1 MKFNFLFK
9 TFFIAITLVLVA
21 SCDKDFNELGTDL
34 VNDDHYNFDIDSTKS
49 IVAYNQKVG
58 PVETSNLPVNALGY
72 YNNPV
77 FGKTK
82 ASYVTQL
89 ELNTLSPTFKTHVVI
104 DSVYLYIP
112 YFCTFKSKDSGT
124 GDSTYEL
131 DSIQGGSKID
141 LKIYENG
148 YFLRDF
154 DPSSPS
160 GSPLGL
166 TEKQKYYSNQTPQFT
181 AAIAN
186 GGAILNSATSP
197 SGENTDFN
205 FSPSELKL
213 TYPKNGET
221 VVKERKTPGMSI
233 LLDKTFFMNKII
245 NAPAGKLVNN
255 NVFKEYFRGLY
266 FKVDEYGGSF
276 AQGTMSLL
284 DFDKG
289 TIVISYH
296 QDKVISVEQ
305 ASAADRE
312 RKTFQ
317 LNLAGNSVN
326 LFENENNATY
336 ESAITA
342 PQTVGG
348 HERLYLK
355 GQEGATTVIS
365 LFGNEDNLKPDL
377 SNNQE
382 LIPSLIPGGNGVP
395 DELDKLRYPQDGKK
409 WLVNE
414 ASISFFIDRN
424 GMQDVPLEP
433 NRITLYDYTNKRPIL
448 DYYNDNTTS
457 SVSAKYNKLV
467 FGGILEKE
475 KLSNGTLGRGI
486 KYKIRITNH
495 IKSLIQN
502 NDSTNVK
509 LGLIVTENIA
519 TVSNQKIKTP
529 LSAFYEK
536 VPTASVMNPTGTII
550 YGTSPSVP
558 DNKRLKLDI
567 YYTKPD

>member
-21 SCDKDFNELGTDL
+21 SCDKDFNELGSDL
-34 VNDDHYNFDIDSTKS
+34 VNDDHYQFDKDVTKS
-49 IVAYNQKVG
+49 ITAYNQKVG
-58 PVETSNLPVNALGY
+58 PVETSNLPINALGY

-89 ELNTLSPTFKTHVVI
+89 EMNTLNPTFTSHVII

-124 GDSTYEL
+124 GDSTYRL
-131 DSIQGGSKID
+131 DSIQGSGKFD

-148 YFLRDF
+148 YYLRDF
-154 DPSSPS
+154 DPSSP
-160 GSPLGL
+160 LGL
-166 TEKQKYYSNQTPQFT
+166 TERQKYYSSQTPQFD
-181 AAIAN
+181 AAALAN
-186 GGAILNSATSP
+186 GGGILNSADSP

-205 FSPSELKL
+205 FSPSELK
-213 TYPKNGET
+213 YSYIKNGES
-221 VVKERKTPGMSI
+221 VIKERKTPGMSI
-233 LLDKTFFMNKII
+233 LLDRPFFMNKII
-245 NAPAGKLVNN
+245 NAPAGKLINN

-266 FKVDEYGGSF
+266 FKVDEYGGS
-276 AQGTMSLL
+276 ATQGTMSLL

-289 TIVISYH
+289 TIIISYH
-296 QDKVISVEQ
+296 QDKVVSIEQ
-305 ASAADRE
+305 ASPENRE

-326 LFENENNATY
+326 LYENENNLAY

-342 PQTVGG
+342 GQTAGG
-348 HERLYLK
+348 HEKLYLR

-365 LFGNEDNLKPDL
+365 LFAPEIDNYGYDV
-377 SNNQE
+377 N
-382 LIPSLIPGGNGVP
+382 GAYVAGANGVA
-395 DELDKLRYPQDGKK
+395 DELDDLRHPADGKK

-414 ASISFFIDRN
+414 ASLSFFIDRTA
-424 GMQDVPLEP
+424 MDVLSPEFEP
-433 NRITLYDYTNKRPIL
+433 NRVTLYDYTNKRPIL
-448 DYYNDNTTS
+448 DYYSDNTTS
-457 SVSAKYNKLV
+457 SKTAKFNKIV
-467 FGGILEKE
+467 YGGIIEREVVTSGVGK
-475 KLSNGTLGRGI
+475 GI
-486 KYKIRITNH
+486 KYKMRITNH
-495 IKSLIQN
+495 LRSLIKN

-519 TVSNQKIKTP
+519 SVSNQKIKTP
-529 LSAFYEK
+529 LSAFYDK
-536 VPTASVMNPTGTII
+536 VPTASVMNPRGTVI
-550 YGTSPSVP
+550 YGTSPNVP
-558 DNKRLKLDI
+558 DDKRLKLEI